1 MTLVGARVHGHKK
14 AGHKP
19 CALTKPTR
27 SAPTKPTRS
36 ALTKPTRRA
45 GMVLEGVCFAYLCSR
60 GKANG
65 V

>member
-27 SAPTKPTRS
+27 
-36 ALTKPTRRA
+36 RA

-60 GKANG
+60 GKSNG